1 MQVAQ
6 KRQGSD
12 SRQVKKLLSRD
23 AACDPPLGRVLA
35 WKRPPLSP
43 HWAHDMSSPLTG
55 SSQGRGRLGSWSTTL
70 PLGSGHRD
78 GDGPHSPQRQ
88 TWAGLVP
95 WEPISLMP
103 VRYAPGGY
111 QMWPQVY
118 NWALHH
124 EQMTL
129 ERSLELVVSAISSL

>member
-43 HWAHDMSSPLTG
+43 HWAHDRSSPLTG

-95 WEPISLMP
+95 WKGPWSLWSLP
-103 VRYAPGGY
+103 FRA
-111 QMWPQVY
+111 Y
-118 NWALHH
+118 NLPREDTSHR
-124 EQMTL
+124 
-129 ERSLELVVSAISSL
+129 ERLFRAHPNVTSRS